1 MTHFLLQW
9 LELEQA
15 KHGSVH
21 LRLSWLTLSNDR
33 NDLQVAIEETQLLR
47 VNSMSTA
54 VLTVFID
61 SAKNLPHPRQQSNPD
76 PYLIVSVGKHEERT
90 AVQMRNDQPV
100 WEQGYTFLVSNP
112 ENDTIQFKIY
122 DQKTTQ
128 NLGTLT
134 YILSALLQRDGMD
147 IRSQPFQ
154 LQNSGPDSR
163 LLMSLSLRILKH
175 YQAETVDE
183 VSSSDAV
190 SAALTRGGSIKQQP
204 SQPDTTANAYKK
216 QDSRI
221 STTSSLADAG
231 ASIEEELFTASTKTG
246 LNASPS
252 STEDQTLFHRT
263 PSTTSSAG
271 SDGLG
276 RIQLSL
282 RFNMQRQRLV
292 IIIHKINNIPLKDPS
307 NIPDPYVKLY
317 LLPGRSKES
326 KRKTQVVKDNCDPVY
341 DATFEYIISPAE
353 LNGSE
358 LEVTVCTQKGFLSGG
373 SPVIGMVNF

>member
-1 MTHFLLQW
+1 M
-9 LELEQA
+9 EQA

-21 LRLSWLTLSNDR
+21 LRLSWMTLSNDR
-33 NDLQVAIEETQLLR
+33 NDLQAAIEETQLLR

-61 SAKNLPHPRQQSNPD
+61 SAKNLPHPRPQSNPD
-76 PYLIVSVGKHEERT
+76 PYVLVSVGKREERT

-112 ENDTIQFKIY
+112 ENDTIQFKIL

-128 NLGTLT
+128 NLGSLT
-134 YILSALLQRDGMD
+134 YIISALLQRDGMD

-154 LQNSGPDSR
+154 LQNSGPESR
-163 LLMSLSLRILKH
+163 LLISLSLRILKR
-175 YQAETVDE
+175 YQPESVEE
-183 VSSSDAV
+183 VTSSDNLP
-190 SAALTRGGSIKQQP
+190 ALARAGSLKQQA
-204 SQPDTTANAYKK
+204 QPAPPAFKK
-216 QDSRI
+216 QESRI

-231 ASIEEELFTASTKTG
+231 APIEEEVFMASTMSG
-246 LNASPS
+246 LHASSP
-252 STEDQTLFHRT
+252 TDEDRTLIHRT

-271 SDGLG
+271 ADGLG
-276 RIQLSL
+276 RIQLTL
-282 RFNMQRQRLV
+282 RFNNQRQRLV
-292 IIIHKINNIPLKDPS
+292 VIIHKIANIPLKDPS

-317 LLPGRSKES
+317 LLPGRSKDS
-326 KRKTQVVKDNCDPVY
+326 KRKTQTVKDNCDPVY

-373 SPVIGMVNF
+373 SPVIGMVCKSF

>member
-1 MTHFLLQW
+1 M
-9 LELEQA
+9 
-15 KHGSVH
+15 
-21 LRLSWLTLSNDR
+21 TLSNDR
-33 NDLQVAIEETQLLR
+33 NDLHAAIEETQMLR

-61 SAKNLPHPRQQSNPD
+61 SAKNLPHPRPQSNPD
-76 PYLIVSVGKHEERT
+76 PFLIVNVGKREERT
-90 AVQMRNDQPV
+90 GVQMRNDQPV

-112 ENDTIQFKIY
+112 ENDTIQFKIV

-128 NLGTLT
+128 TLGTLT
-134 YILSALLQRDGMD
+134 YIISQLLQRDTMD

-163 LLMSLSLRILKH
+163 LLMSMSLRILKG
-175 YQAETVDE
+175 YQPESVDE
-183 VSSSDAV
+183 ISSSDAV
-190 SAALTRGGSIKQQP
+190 NAALTRAGSVKQQA
-204 SQPDTTANAYKK
+204 QTTPTPATVYKK

-231 ASIEEELFTASTKTG
+231 AAIEEEVFMASTKVG
-246 LNASPS
+246 LNASPPS
-252 STEDQTLFHRT
+252 SEDQTLIHRSV
-263 PSTTSSAG
+263 STTSSAG
-271 SDGLG
+271 ADGLG
-276 RIQLSL
+276 RIQMTL

-292 IIIHKINNIPLKDPS
+292 VIIHKINNIPLKDPS

-317 LLPGRSKES
+317 LLPGRSKDS
-326 KRKTQVVKDNCDPVY
+326 KRKTHVVKDNCDPVY

-373 SPVIGMVNF
+373 SPVIGMVS